1 MRQSRQNFKSGM
13 KVFRGTAAPTGL
25 TPGQGQATQADMKPE
40 IPQVVMTLTDTIYL
54 PSQLK
59 AVPAPQVALAGRSN
73 VGKSTLVNMLGG
85 RKGLAKISA
94 TPGKTRSLN
103 FYHIRPGE
111 FYLVDLPGYGY
122 ARCAKTERE
131 KWAKLIDVYL
141 ADNPWL
147 RAVMAVVD
155 CRLPPQAL
163 DLDLL
168 AYASGRGLPT
178 VVVLTKA
185 DKCSQREREAK
196 KRVWADILAAPP
208 LVFSGKTGL
217 GRAELWAEIARLAT
231 PGASSD
237 AGFPHPAA
245 EAGPGPDPGPTDV
258 PSSDPPGDAS
268 VSDPAG
274 AAPGVRIRTK
284 PRRRTVRAKT

>member
-1 MRQSRQNFKSGM
+1 
-13 KVFRGTAAPTGL
+13 
-25 TPGQGQATQADMKPE
+25 MKPDTTS
-40 IPQVVMTLTDTIYL
+40 VVMTLTDTIYL

-59 AVPAPQVALAGRSN
+59 TVPAPQVALAGRSN

-141 ADNPWL
+141 ANNPWL
-147 RAVMAVVD
+147 RAVLAVVD

-168 AYASGRGLPT
+168 AYATAQGLPT
-178 VVVLTKA
+178 MVVLTKA

-196 KRVWADILAAPP
+196 KRLWADMLTVPP
-208 LVFSGKTGL
+208 VVFSGKTGL
-217 GRAELWAEIARLAT
+217 GRAALWADIARLVCPESET
-231 PGASSD
+231 
-237 AGFPHPAA
+237 A
-245 EAGPGPDPGPTDV
+245 EAAPAPSPATSPDDAAQAAATTPHDAAGPQ
-258 PSSDPPGDAS
+258 
-268 VSDPAG
+268 
-274 AAPGVRIRTK
+274 APGSAGTTSGQPGVKPRK
-284 PRRRTVRAKT
+284 PRRRLGSRAKT

>member
-1 MRQSRQNFKSGM
+1 
-13 KVFRGTAAPTGL
+13 
-25 TPGQGQATQADMKPE
+25 MKPE
-40 IPQVVMTLTDTIYL
+40 TNPVVMTLTETVYL

-59 AVPAPQVALAGRSN
+59 TMPAPQVALAGRSN

-141 ADNPWL
+141 SNNPWL

-168 AYASGRGLPT
+168 AYASGQGLPT
-178 VVVLTKA
+178 MVVLTKA
-185 DKCSQREREAK
+185 DKCSQRERESQ
-196 KRVWADILAAPP
+196 KRLWTDLLGTPP
-208 LVFSGKTGL
+208 VVFSGKTGL
-217 GRAELWAEIARLAT
+217 GRAALWAEIARLVT
-231 PGASSD
+231 PGD
-237 AGFPHPAA
+237 GL
-245 EAGPGPDPGPTDV
+245 
-258 PSSDPPGDAS
+258 
-268 VSDPAG
+268 PAG
-274 AAPGVRIRTK
+274 AAALAGNDAPAAGPDVADTPAPSVPPGGEKAAPVPAAAPKKAARPRKPATGPGTAAGGAKATPRK
-284 PRRRTVRAKT
+284 PRRRQGGRAKT

>member
-1 MRQSRQNFKSGM
+1 
-13 KVFRGTAAPTGL
+13 
-25 TPGQGQATQADMKPE
+25 MKPE
-40 IPQVVMTLTDTIYL
+40 TTPVVMTLTDTIYL
-54 PSQLK
+54 PSQLRT
-59 AVPAPQVALAGRSN
+59 VPAPQVALAGRSN

-147 RAVMAVVD
+147 RAVLAVVD

-168 AYASGRGLPT
+168 AYATGQGLPT
-178 VVVLTKA
+178 MVVLTKA
-185 DKCSQREREAK
+185 DKCSQREREAR
-196 KRVWADILAAPP
+196 KRLWADMLTVPP
-208 LVFSGKTGL
+208 VVFSGKTGL
-217 GRAELWAEIARLAT
+217 GRAALWAEIARLVRPEMETAAESPP
-231 PGASSD
+231 PGE
-237 AGFPHPAA
+237 PAA
-245 EAGPGPDPGPTDV
+245 PEPDVPAAPEAMAAGPKPGDPGVKP
-258 PSSDPPGDAS
+258 
-268 VSDPAG
+268 
-274 AAPGVRIRTK
+274 RK
-284 PRRRTVRAKT
+284 PRRRLGSRVKT

>member
-1 MRQSRQNFKSGM
+1 
-13 KVFRGTAAPTGL
+13 
-25 TPGQGQATQADMKPE
+25 MKPDTS
-40 IPQVVMTLTDTIYL
+40 PVVMTLTDTIYL

-59 AVPAPQVALAGRSN
+59 PVPAPQVALAGRSN
-73 VGKSTLVNMLGG
+73 VGKSTLVNMLGS

-103 FYHIRPGE
+103 FYHIRPGD

-141 ADNPWL
+141 TDNPWL

-168 AYASGRGLPT
+168 AYASGQGLPT
-178 VVVLTKA
+178 MVVLTKA

-217 GRAELWAEIARLAT
+217 GRTALWAEIARLVLPGDAAARSLPAPAPEAEPGMCAAAASQDAPGPETPEADQAKAT
-231 PGASSD
+231 PG
-237 AGFPHPAA
+237 
-245 EAGPGPDPGPTDV
+245 V
-258 PSSDPPGDAS
+258 K
-268 VSDPAG
+268 
-274 AAPGVRIRTK
+274 IRTK